1 MIFITA
7 FILKYSRPQAYLK
20 SVGKIFPK
28 SQFRLDDIS
37 FNIEEGEIVG
47 LIGSNGTGKS
57 TILKMINGL
66 IPYDKGNIYY
76 QGKEVKSFSDNK
88 LRQMRKDIAYIF
100 QNHNLLVGE
109 SVYYHLALVYK
120 LNHQKVNHDAIND
133 ILDFLGLGFK
143 RKCQCGGQQQKVAIA
158 MAVLQKPKL
167 ILCDEISSALDT
179 NSEKEIF
186 NLLSD
191 LREKYGISIL
201 MIAHH
206 LSLLKQYC
214 DRVMILDHQ
223 TIVDT
228 VVPVKATLNQ
238 LESNYVDQVKEF
250 LLHD

>member
-1 MIFITA
+1 MIIE
-7 FILKYSRPQAYLK
+7 LK

-37 FNIEEGEIVG
+37 FNIAEGEIVG

-100 QNHNLLVGE
+100 QNHNLLAGE

-133 ILDFLGLGFK
+133 ILDFLGLMDLK
-143 RKCQCGGQQQKVAIA
+143 QVKCHSLSGGQQQKVAIA

-191 LREKYGISIL
+191 LREKYDISIL

-238 LESNYVDQVKEF
+238 LKSNYVDQVKEF

>member
-1 MIFITA
+1 M
-7 FILKYSRPQAYLK
+7 
-20 SVGKIFPK
+20 
-28 SQFRLDDIS
+28 
-37 FNIEEGEIVG
+37 
-47 LIGSNGTGKS
+47 
-57 TILKMINGL
+57 
-66 IPYDKGNIYY
+66 
-76 QGKEVKSFSDNK
+76 KSFSDNK

-100 QNHNLLVGE
+100 QNHNLLAGE

-133 ILDFLGLGFK
+133 ILDFLGLMDLK
-143 RKCQCGGQQQKVAIA
+143 QVKCHSLSGGQQQKVAIA

-238 LESNYVDQVKEF
+238 LKSIYVDQVKEF

>member
-1 MIFITA
+1 MIIE
-7 FILKYSRPQAYLK
+7 LK

-100 QNHNLLVGE
+100 QNHNLLAGE

-133 ILDFLGLGFK
+133 ILDFLGLMDLK
-143 RKCQCGGQQQKVAIA
+143 QVKCHSLSGGQQQKVAIA

-191 LREKYGISIL
+191 LREKCGISIL

-238 LESNYVDQVKEF
+238 LKSNYVDQVKEF

>member
-1 MIFITA
+1 MIIE
-7 FILKYSRPQAYLK
+7 LK
-20 SVGKIFPK
+20 SVVKIFPK

-100 QNHNLLVGE
+100 QNHNLLAGE

-133 ILDFLGLGFK
+133 ILDFLGLMDLK
-143 RKCQCGGQQQKVAIA
+143 QVKCHSLSGGQQQKVAIA

-238 LESNYVDQVKEF
+238 LKSNYVDQVKEF

>member
-1 MIFITA
+1 MIIE
-7 FILKYSRPQAYLK
+7 LK

-100 QNHNLLVGE
+100 QNHNLLAGE

-133 ILDFLGLGFK
+133 ILDFLGLMDLK
-143 RKCQCGGQQQKVAIA
+143 QVKCHSLSGGQQQKVAIA

-201 MIAHH
+201 MIAHY

-238 LESNYVDQVKEF
+238 LKSNYVDQVKEF

>member
-1 MIFITA
+1 
-7 FILKYSRPQAYLK
+7 
-20 SVGKIFPK
+20 
-28 SQFRLDDIS
+28 
-37 FNIEEGEIVG
+37 
-47 LIGSNGTGKS
+47 
-57 TILKMINGL
+57 ILKMINGL

-133 ILDFLGLGFK
+133 ILDFLGLMDLK
-143 RKCQCGGQQQKVAIA
+143 QVKCHSLSGGQQQKVAIA

>member
-1 MIFITA
+1 MIIE
-7 FILKYSRPQAYLK
+7 LK

-100 QNHNLLVGE
+100 QNHNLLAGE

-133 ILDFLGLGFK
+133 ILDFLGLMDLK
-143 RKCQCGGQQQKVAIA
+143 QVKCHSLSGGQQQKVAIA

-201 MIAHH
+201 MIAYH

-238 LESNYVDQVKEF
+238 LKSNYVDQVKEF

>member
-1 MIFITA
+1 MIIE
-7 FILKYSRPQAYLK
+7 LK

-100 QNHNLLVGE
+100 QNHNLLAGE

-133 ILDFLGLGFK
+133 ILDFLGLMDLK
-143 RKCQCGGQQQKVAIA
+143 QVKCHSLSGGQQQKVAIA

-191 LREKYGISIL
+191 FREKYGISIL

-238 LESNYVDQVKEF
+238 LKSNYVDQVKEF